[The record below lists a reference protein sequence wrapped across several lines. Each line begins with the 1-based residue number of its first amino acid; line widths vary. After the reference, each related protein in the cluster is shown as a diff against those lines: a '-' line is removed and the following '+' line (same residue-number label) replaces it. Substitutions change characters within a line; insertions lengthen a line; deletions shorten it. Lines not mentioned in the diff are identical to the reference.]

1 MSDRDDEIGTA
12 ALSLGNYFRTL
23 FDAADLPW
31 SSDNEAEVQGIV
43 SAIVAETI
51 KKINLDEL
59 AVLKIDI
66 VRAIENLFKASGAQ
80 TFSDILRE
88 IRHKCSGVA
97 DLEVAEREI
106 NAALD
111 YLLRTNVIAREQHD
125 FGYIYGYPSDL

>member
-1 MSDRDDEIGTA
+1 MNDRDIQIGTA

-51 KKINLDEL
+51 KQINLEKA
-59 AVLKIDI
+59 AVLRIDI
-66 VRAIENLFKASGAQ
+66 VEAIHNLFKASGAQ
-80 TFSDILRE
+80 ILSDILRE
-88 IRHKCSGVA
+88 IRGKCSGVA
-97 DLEVAEREI
+97 DLKVAEKEV

-111 YLLRTNVIAREQHD
+111 HLLEIDAIAREKHD
-125 FGYIYGYPSDL
+125 FGYVYGYASDL